1 MKILLAAMN
10 AKYIHS
16 NLAVHSLRAYAGKQQ
31 DIKDVRIETAEYT
44 INQQMDEILKGI
56 YQQMGYSIYSKQLD
70 VSNANFITFVKEC
83 DQMLTA
89 TTEQNAILKI
99 EQEVLASY
107 EKMVIQ
113 KH

>member
-1 MKILLAAMN
+1 
-10 AKYIHS
+10 
-16 NLAVHSLRAYAGKQQ
+16 
-31 DIKDVRIETAEYT
+31 
-44 INQQMDEILKGI
+44 
-56 YQQMGYSIYSKQLD
+56 MGYSIYSKQLD
-70 VSNANFITFVKEC
+70 VNDQDFATFVKEC

-89 TTEQNAILKI
+89 TTDQNAILKI

>member
-1 MKILLAAMN
+1 MQENVANLSNYIYTEEEG
-10 AKYIHS
+10 KYYVYIGITS
-16 NLAVHSLRAYAGKQQ
+16 SEANVDK
-31 DIKDVRIETAEYT
+31 
-44 INQQMDEILKGI
+44 LKGI

-83 DQMLTA
+83 DQMLAA

>member
-1 MKILLAAMN
+1 
-10 AKYIHS
+10 
-16 NLAVHSLRAYAGKQQ
+16 
-31 DIKDVRIETAEYT
+31 
-44 INQQMDEILKGI
+44 
-56 YQQMGYSIYSKQLD
+56 MGYSIYSKQLD

-83 DQMLTA
+83 DQMLAA